1 MMCQSLM
8 KHKELFEQNFL
19 SILVGLKND
28 KVINVKLGLAE
39 LVKKHM
45 DEKGVMSE
53 DEKFIELFKA
63 LK

>member
-1 MMCQSLM
+1 M
-8 KHKELFEQNFL
+8 
-19 SILVGLKND
+19 GLKND

-45 DEKGVMSE
+45 DEKGVLSG